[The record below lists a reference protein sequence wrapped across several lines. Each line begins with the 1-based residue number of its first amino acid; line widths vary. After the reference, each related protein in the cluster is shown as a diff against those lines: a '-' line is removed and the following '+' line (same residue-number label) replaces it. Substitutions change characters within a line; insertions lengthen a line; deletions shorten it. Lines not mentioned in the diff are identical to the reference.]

1 MRNLL
6 CTSSIVSRHCDSNAS
21 SNRHLARLF
30 LTTVLLSLSI
40 AARAD
45 QVRNATEFM
54 KVTSKCISVRGDA
67 PTDANDKYAGMT
79 FKTIFGRDGTE
90 YAYTPGE
97 SYGMKFIPGKT
108 IKYKIP
114 LSKGLGN
121 ARSTLTVVG
130 SRYIATTTVD
140 YDHDGIKSRQ
150 ISHGVTTY
158 DIRNKT
164 CSGTFTMDLDHSLS
178 GTFSSS
184 WVLHCDIVST
194 ECHIQDGIVGD

>member
-6 CTSSIVSRHCDSNAS
+6 RTSSIVSRRCDSNAS
-21 SNRHLARLF
+21 SNRRLARLF

-54 KVTSKCISVRGDA
+54 KATFKCISVRGDA
-67 PTDANDKYAGMT
+67 PTDSYDKYAGMT
-79 FKTIFGRDGTE
+79 FKTIFGHNGTE
-90 YAYTPGE
+90 YVYTPGE

-114 LSKGLGN
+114 LSKYFGD
-121 ARSTLTVVG
+121 ARSTLAVVG
-130 SRYIATTTVD
+130 NRYIATTTID

-150 ISHGVTTY
+150 MSHGVTML

-164 CSGTFTMDLDHSLS
+164 CSGMFTMDYDYSRS
-178 GTFSSS
+178 GAFSSS
-184 WVLHCDIVST
+184 WALHCDIVST
-194 ECHIQDGIVGD
+194 ECRIQDGIVGD